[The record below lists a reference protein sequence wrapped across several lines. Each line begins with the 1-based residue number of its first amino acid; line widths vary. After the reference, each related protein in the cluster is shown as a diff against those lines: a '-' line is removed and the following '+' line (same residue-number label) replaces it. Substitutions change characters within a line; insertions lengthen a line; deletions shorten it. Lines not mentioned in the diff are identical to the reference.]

1 DRGNEKIAHMYEP
14 AHPAVFRL
22 IRQVVR
28 AAKAARIPCALCGE
42 MAGDPLFTEILV
54 GLGIDSLSMSAV
66 SIPTVRVEVA
76 NIRMRVAKRFARRVL
91 KMGSESAIKKLL
103 HKRYK
108 SRHTLSRILGR
119 QEDEE

>member
-1 DRGNEKIAHMYEP
+1 
-14 AHPAVFRL
+14 
-22 IRQVVR
+22 
-28 AAKAARIPCALCGE
+28 
-42 MAGDPLFTEILV
+42 
-54 GLGIDSLSMSAV
+54 V

-103 HKRYK
+103 YKRYK